1 MRHSQGFT
9 FRNGETS
16 FVGVK
21 DRWHSSPPMPMLDSM
36 RTKGCSPSPL
46 GRASRKS
53 PNRAMPAASPKTEKP
68 ARRADDESPWAGGV
82 SQLAA
87 IVQHSN
93 DAVFSRKLDGTITT
107 WNAAAERIFGYR
119 AKEAIGRGSRLL
131 LPRGH
136 QDEFRQLLR
145 RIRRGEIIQHFETE
159 RLCKDGRQIF
169 VSLTLSPVRDSDHQ
183 LIGFSTI
190 ARDITGQRKARE
202 ALQRSEEALT
212 DLFEEASVGLM
223 WTTSAGRIL
232 RANQA
237 LLEMLE
243 CTRKELVDQSII
255 KSVANRLR
263 FEDLLKQ
270 LANRQTVRNVPV
282 TLRTRNNQARAVLVD
297 ASAFWDQGKL
307 GHLRWFVRDITRR
320 MQLEREV
327 LAISER
333 ERNAFSREL
342 HDSLGQH
349 LSGVLYLN
357 NVLRDRLQ
365 EMGSSEFTQ
374 AARISLLLKEGLE
387 QARAVA
393 RGLSPVRPEPDGL
406 MSALRHL
413 AKQNE
418 KVFGIRCWL
427 RCFKPL
433 LVGNAETANHLYR
446 IAQEAVH
453 NAVRHG
459 RAKQI
464 GIELSRN
471 RQCAKLKVFDNGK
484 GIGTLSP
491 RRKGL
496 GLRIMQYRASLLGGT
511 VLVRRRPEGG
521 TEVSCEAPAAAL
533 AWQGMD
539 KKN

>member
-1 MRHSQGFT
+1 
-9 FRNGETS
+9 
-16 FVGVK
+16 
-21 DRWHSSPPMPMLDSM
+21 MPILDSM
-36 RTKGCSPSPL
+36 RTKTSSLEPL
-46 GRASRKS
+46 GRASRKQ
-53 PNRAMPAASPKTEKP
+53 PNQLMAVVSPKNEKSAHP
-68 ARRADDESPWAGGV
+68 AGDKSLWAGGV

-87 IVQHSN
+87 IVEHSN
-93 DAVFSRKLDGTITT
+93 DAVFSRTLDGTIMT

-145 RIRRGEIIQHFETE
+145 RIRCGEVIQHFETE

-169 VSLTLSPVRDSDHQ
+169 VSLTLSPVRDSGHQ

-223 WTTSAGRIL
+223 WTTASGHIL

-243 CTRKELVDQSII
+243 CARKELIGHSIV
-255 KSVANRLR
+255 KYVANRTP
-263 FEDLLKQ
+263 FEELLKQ
-270 LANRQTVRNVPV
+270 LAKRQTVRNIPV
-282 TLRTRNNQARAVLVD
+282 TLRTRSRQVKAALVD
-297 ASAFWDQGKL
+297 ANAFWEQGKL

-320 MQLEREV
+320 TQLEREV

-342 HDSLGQH
+342 HDSLGQQ
-349 LSGVLYLN
+349 LSGIMYLN

-365 EMGSSEFTQ
+365 ETGSSEYSQ
-374 AARISLLLKEGLE
+374 AARISLLLKEALE

-427 RCFKPL
+427 DCFKPL
-433 LVGNAETANHLYR
+433 LVNNAETANHLYR

-464 GIELSRN
+464 CLKLSRH
-471 RQCAKLKVFDNGK
+471 RLYAKLTVLDNGK

-496 GLRIMQYRASLLGGT
+496 GLRIMQYRASLLGAT
-511 VLVRRRPEGG
+511 FMVRQRAEGG
-521 TEVSCEAPAAAL
+521 TEVSCETPAAAL
-533 AWQGMD
+533 GVQSLD
-539 KKN
+539 VNR